1 MQFAQLVGRREVE
14 VRPTRPQSSLTPTSP
29 SVADNSDRLRL
40 TLNKFCYQ
48 FVCAGRAT
56 QSQSELHLVVQLLT
70 NISPLIR
77 YTCRT
82 LRWHVSFAAKIWC
95 FYTRTPWLKIR
106 IEVKTESHRKD
117 TWQEREAGKVV
128 VYTTTMGIVRSTY
141 QRCLKV
147 RQILR
152 THLVKFDERDV
163 FMSRETQ
170 AEIKERMNS
179 DQILVPQVFIEGQYI
194 GVSNKA
200 SVRWSYG
207 ATKIILKIHRQ
218 RSSEDERVQMFI
230 PDQGEDEKCPDDH
243 VVSPHRYQYI
253 GVSNKTS

>member
-1 MQFAQLVGRREVE
+1 MINRMW
-14 VRPTRPQSSLTPTSP
+14 
-29 SVADNSDRLRL
+29 
-40 TLNKFCYQ
+40 K
-48 FVCAGRAT
+48 
-56 QSQSELHLVVQLLT
+56 
-70 NISPLIR
+70 
-77 YTCRT
+77 
-82 LRWHVSFAAKIWC
+82 
-95 FYTRTPWLKIR
+95 
-106 IEVKTESHRKD
+106 

-194 GVSNKA
+194 GDAEVIERLNETGEL
-200 SVRWSYG
+200 RR
-207 ATKIILKIHRQ
+207 ILKPYKMRLPAAADNGYMT
-218 RSSEDERVQMFI
+218 S
-230 PDQGEDEKCPDDH
+230 QGGG
-243 VVSPHRYQYI
+243 
-253 GVSNKTS
+253 GVGGGGHSANEHYMNNTGTMQLYL